1 MRALL
6 RLLRACGHL
15 LRGYWTVRTR
25 FAAFTA
31 PQRAQAVEQ
40 WAQGMLQVMGI
51 ELVVRGTPPGT
62 GPTLL
67 VANHI
72 SWLDILV
79 LHAARHC
86 RFVAK
91 AEVRHW
97 PLIGVAATG
106 AGTLY
111 VERESRRDALR
122 VVHHMVDALRNGD
135 VMAVFPEGTTGDGTS
150 LLPFHA
156 NLFQAA
162 VSAHSSVTPV
172 GLRFVD
178 GRSGAICLAPAYV
191 GDDSLLGSVWRT
203 LSAADVRAELTF
215 GPAFDVTGL
224 DRRQASAL
232 ARTRIAA
239 LLGLNASEA
248 GAG

>member
-1 MRALL
+1 MRALV
-6 RLLRACGHL
+6 RLLLACVHL
-15 LRGYWTVRTR
+15 LRGYWTVRMR
-25 FAAFTA
+25 FGALSA
-31 PQRAQAVEQ
+31 PQRAGAVEQ
-40 WAQGMLQVMGI
+40 WARQMLRIMGI
-51 ELVVRGTPPGT
+51 ELLVHGVPPSA

-86 RFVAK
+86 RFVSK

-122 VVHHMVDALRNGD
+122 VVHHMVEALRAGD
-135 VMAVFPEGTTGDGTS
+135 VLAVFPEGTTGDGAG

-162 VSAHSSVTPV
+162 LSAPASVTPLA
-172 GLRFVD
+172 LRFIDTRTGV
-178 GRSGAICLAPAYV
+178 RSLAPAYV
-191 GDDSLLGSVWRT
+191 GDDSLVGSVWRT
-203 LSAADVRAELTF
+203 LSAAHVRAEVSF
-215 GPAFDVTGL
+215 GEPLDVVGL

-232 ARTRIAA
+232 ARARIAA
-239 LLGLNASEA
+239 QLGLDES
-248 GAG
+248 